1 MFYICGLDPKFM
13 DSFLGAISAGVVSA
27 DGDLSM
33 VSDPTPT
40 DNDRPLNVNPPAG
53 RAPSLLSLYEQLSG
67 SSSLCPRGSCQGGVG
82 GVGAMGAAV
91 SG

>member
-1 MFYICGLDPKFM
+1 MRSDIVVWLWARHKSKFVQYLMFYICGLDPKFM

-53 RAPSLLSLYEQLSG
+53 RAPSLLSLHE
-67 SSSLCPRGSCQGGVG
+67 
-82 GVGAMGAAV
+82 
-91 SG
+91 